1 MVDRLITLF
10 ESTEREF
17 NTNGIGPL
25 PDAIS
30 CSVTEETNSMYELE
44 MVYPISGMNYSELTF
59 RRLLYV
65 KPNPYSNRQPFRIYA
80 LSKPLDGQVTIN
92 ARHISY
98 DLSDYTASPF
108 SAISIVSAFT
118 NLRNAV
124 DVEDFPFKFWTDK
137 ETAVEMETTVPLS
150 VRSILGGIE
159 GSILDTY
166 RGEYEFDGFTVKLWN
181 HRGTDRGV
189 SINYGKNLTSLKQDE
204 NCSDVY
210 TAVRPY
216 WYRESNS
223 TDSDIPDE
231 NSGYVEL
238 HDKIIMVDQEADY
251 VKILPLDLTN
261 DLQEKPTEEELR
273 AAAVNYIQEH
283 DIGTPKVSLDVSFV
297 NLSDADE
304 YNDLALLEMVKL
316 CDTVDVVFPKL
327 GVNVSAKVNKTVYN
341 VLSGRYDSIELGE
354 SKADLTRTISINNK
368 TIKERV
374 TKTDLEQAVSIA
386 TNLIT
391 GQSGGYVVLNPAEQ
405 PQELLILDTPTL
417 ETAVNVWRWN
427 SGGLGFSSNGYMG
440 PYTTAITSDGKI
452 VADFILAG
460 TMSANLIKGGVLQLG
475 SRLNQNGALEVYD
488 ETNTLI
494 SSLDKNGLR
503 MYGTDGFYLSVTPED
518 GFAGFDGRTNPPT
531 KLFWV
536 NEDEFHQKKSVVE
549 EEITLFNKMRFIPI
563 ELRDGNNQVIN
574 DGVALVSVAT

>member
-1 MVDRLITLF
+1 MVDRMMTLF
-10 ESTEREF
+10 ESTERTF

-30 CSVTEETNSMYELE
+30 SKVTEETNSVYELE
-44 MVYPISGMNYSELTF
+44 MTYPITGMNYSELTF
-59 RRLLYV
+59 RRLIYA
-65 KPNPYSNRQPFRIYA
+65 KPNPYANRQPFRIYS
-80 LSKPLDGQVTIN
+80 LSKPLDGIVTIN

-108 SAISIVSAFT
+108 SAISIMSAFT
-118 NLRNAV
+118 NLRAAV
-124 DVEDFPFKFWTDK
+124 DVEDFPFDFWTDK
-137 ETAVEMETTVPLS
+137 ETAADMTTNIPLS

-181 HRGTDRGV
+181 NRGEDRGV
-189 SINYGKNLTSLKQDE
+189 SIRYGKNLTSLKQDE
-204 NCSDVY
+204 NCSNVF
-210 TAVRPY
+210 TAVRPF
-216 WYRESNS
+216 WYLEDRSN
-223 TDSDIPDE
+223 DPEVPDV
-231 NSGYVEL
+231 NSGFVEL
-238 HDKIIMVDQEADY
+238 PEKIIMVDQEADY
-251 VKILPLDLTN
+251 IKILPLDFSS
-261 DLQEKPTEEELR
+261 DIKEKPTVDELR
-273 AAAVNYIQEH
+273 EAATAYIEEH
-283 DIGTPKVSLDVSFV
+283 DIGTPEVSLDVSFV

-304 YNDLALLEMVKL
+304 YKDLALLEMVKL

-341 VLSGRYDSIELGE
+341 VLSGRYESISLGT
-354 SKADLTRTISINNK
+354 SKADLARTISINNK
-368 TIKERV
+368 TIKETV
-374 TKTDLEQAVSIA
+374 SKTELEQAVSIA

-405 PQELLILDTPTL
+405 PQELLILDAPSLGQAT
-417 ETAVNVWRWN
+417 NVWRWN
-427 SGGLGFSSNGYMG
+427 SGGLGFSSNGYTG
-440 PYTTAITSDGKI
+440 PYSTAITSDGKI

-460 TMSANLIKGGVLQLG
+460 SLSANLVKGGVLQLG
-475 SRLNQNGALEVYD
+475 SRLNQNGSLEVYD

-503 MYGTDGFYLSVTPED
+503 MYGTDGFYLSINPED

-563 ELRDGNNQVIN
+563 EIRDENNQITS

>member
-1 MVDRLITLF
+1 MVDRMMTLF
-10 ESTEREF
+10 ESTERTF

-30 CSVTEETNSMYELE
+30 SKVTEETNSVYELE
-44 MVYPISGMNYSELTF
+44 MTYPITGMNYSELTF
-59 RRLLYV
+59 RRLIYA
-65 KPNPYSNRQPFRIYA
+65 KPNPYANRQPFRIYS
-80 LSKPLDGQVTIN
+80 LSKPLDGIVTIN

-108 SAISIVSAFT
+108 SAISIMSAFT
-118 NLRNAV
+118 NLRAAV
-124 DVEDFPFKFWTDK
+124 DVEDFPFDFWTDK
-137 ETAVEMETTVPLS
+137 ETAADMATNIPLS

-181 HRGTDRGV
+181 NRGEDRGV
-189 SINYGKNLTSLKQDE
+189 SIRYGKNLTSLKQDE
-204 NCSDVY
+204 NCSNVF
-210 TAVRPY
+210 TAVRPF
-216 WYRESNS
+216 WYLEDRSN
-223 TDSDIPDE
+223 DPEVPDV
-231 NSGYVEL
+231 NSGFVEL
-238 HDKIIMVDQEADY
+238 PEKIIMVDQEADY
-251 VKILPLDLTN
+251 IKILPLDFSS
-261 DLQEKPTEEELR
+261 DIKEKPTVDELR
-273 AAAVNYIQEH
+273 EAATAYIEEH
-283 DIGTPKVSLDVSFV
+283 DIGTPEVSLDVSFV

-304 YNDLALLEMVKL
+304 YKDLALLEMVKL

-341 VLSGRYDSIELGE
+341 VLSGRYESISLGT
-354 SKADLTRTISINNK
+354 SKADLARTISINNK
-368 TIKERV
+368 TIKETV
-374 TKTDLEQAVSIA
+374 SKTELEQAVSIA

-391 GQSGGYVVLNPAEQ
+391 GQSGGYVVLNPSEQ
-405 PQELLILDTPTL
+405 PQELLILDAPSLGQAT
-417 ETAVNVWRWN
+417 NVWRWN
-427 SGGLGFSSNGYMG
+427 SGGLGFSSNGYTG
-440 PYTTAITSDGKI
+440 PYSTAITSDGKI

-460 TMSANLIKGGVLQLG
+460 SLSANLVKGGVLQLG
-475 SRLNQNGALEVYD
+475 SRLNQNGSLEVYD

-503 MYGTDGFYLSVTPED
+503 MYGTDGFYLSINPED
-518 GFAGFDGRTNPPT
+518 GFAGFDGRTSPPT

-563 ELRDGNNQVIN
+563 EIRDENNQITS

>member
-1 MVDRLITLF
+1 MVDRMMTLF
-10 ESTEREF
+10 ESTERTF

-30 CSVTEETNSMYELE
+30 SKVTEETNSVYELE
-44 MVYPISGMNYSELTF
+44 MTYPITGMNYSELTF
-59 RRLLYV
+59 RRLIYA
-65 KPNPYSNRQPFRIYA
+65 KPNPYANRQPFRIYS
-80 LSKPLDGQVTIN
+80 LSKPLDGIVTIN

-108 SAISIVSAFT
+108 SAISIMSAFT
-118 NLRNAV
+118 NLRAAV
-124 DVEDFPFKFWTDK
+124 DVEDFPFDFWTDK
-137 ETAVEMETTVPLS
+137 ETAADMATNIPLS

-181 HRGTDRGV
+181 NRGEDRGV
-189 SINYGKNLTSLKQDE
+189 SIRYGKNLTSLKQDE
-204 NCSDVY
+204 NCSNVF
-210 TAVRPY
+210 TAVRPF
-216 WYRESNS
+216 WYLEDRSN
-223 TDSDIPDE
+223 DPEVPDI
-231 NSGYVEL
+231 NSGFVEL
-238 HDKIIMVDQEADY
+238 PEKIIMVDQEADY
-251 VKILPLDLTN
+251 IKILPLDFSS
-261 DLQEKPTEEELR
+261 DIKEKPTVEELR
-273 AAAVNYIQEH
+273 EAATAYIEEH
-283 DIGTPKVSLDVSFV
+283 DIGTPEVSLDVSFV

-304 YNDLALLEMVKL
+304 YKDLALLEMVKL

-341 VLSGRYDSIELGE
+341 VLSGRYESISLGT
-354 SKADLTRTISINNK
+354 SKADLARTISINNK
-368 TIKERV
+368 TIKETV
-374 TKTDLEQAVSIA
+374 SKTELEQAVSIA

-405 PQELLILDTPTL
+405 PQELLILDAPSLGQAT
-417 ETAVNVWRWN
+417 NVWRWN
-427 SGGLGFSSNGYMG
+427 SGGLGFSSNGYTG
-440 PYTTAITSDGKI
+440 PYSTAITSDGKI

-460 TMSANLIKGGVLQLG
+460 SLSANLVKGGVLQLG
-475 SRLNQNGALEVYD
+475 SRLNQNGSLEVYD

-503 MYGTDGFYLSVTPED
+503 MYGTDGFYLSINPED

-563 ELRDGNNQVIN
+563 EIRDENNQITS

>member
-1 MVDRLITLF
+1 MVDRMMTLF
-10 ESTEREF
+10 ESTERTF

-30 CSVTEETNSMYELE
+30 SKVTEETNSVYELE
-44 MVYPISGMNYSELTF
+44 MTYPITGMNYSELTF
-59 RRLLYV
+59 RRLIYA
-65 KPNPYSNRQPFRIYA
+65 KPNPYANRQPFRIYS
-80 LSKPLDGQVTIN
+80 LSKPLDGIVTIN

-108 SAISIVSAFT
+108 SAISIMSAFT
-118 NLRNAV
+118 NLRAAV
-124 DVEDFPFKFWTDK
+124 DVEDFPFDFWTDK
-137 ETAVEMETTVPLS
+137 ETAADMATNIPLS

-181 HRGTDRGV
+181 NRGEDRGV
-189 SINYGKNLTSLKQDE
+189 SIRYGKNLTSLKQDE
-204 NCSDVY
+204 NCSNVF
-210 TAVRPY
+210 TAVRPF
-216 WYRESNS
+216 WYLEDRSN
-223 TDSDIPDE
+223 DPEVPDV
-231 NSGYVEL
+231 NSGFVEL
-238 HDKIIMVDQEADY
+238 PEKIIMVDQEADY
-251 VKILPLDLTN
+251 IKILPLDFSS
-261 DLQEKPTEEELR
+261 DIKEKPTVEELR
-273 AAAVNYIQEH
+273 EAATAYIEEH
-283 DIGTPKVSLDVSFV
+283 DIGTPEVSLDVSFV

-304 YNDLALLEMVKL
+304 YKDLALLEMVKL

-341 VLSGRYDSIELGE
+341 VLSGRYESISLGT
-354 SKADLTRTISINNK
+354 SKADLARTISINNK
-368 TIKERV
+368 TIKETV
-374 TKTDLEQAVSIA
+374 SKTDLEQAVSIA

-405 PQELLILDTPTL
+405 PQELLILDAPSLGQAT
-417 ETAVNVWRWN
+417 NVWRWN
-427 SGGLGFSSNGYMG
+427 SGGLGFSSNGYTG
-440 PYTTAITSDGKI
+440 PYSTAITSDGKI

-460 TMSANLIKGGVLQLG
+460 SLSANLVKGGVLQLG
-475 SRLNQNGALEVYD
+475 SRLNQNGSLEVYD

-503 MYGTDGFYLSVTPED
+503 MYGTDGFYLSINPED

-563 ELRDGNNQVIN
+563 EIRDENNQITS

>member
-1 MVDRLITLF
+1 MVDRIITLF

-30 CSVTEETNSMYELE
+30 CSVTEETNSVYELE

-59 RRLLYV
+59 RRLLYA

-108 SAISIVSAFT
+108 SAISVVSAFT

-124 DVEDFPFKFWTDK
+124 DVEDFPFEFWTDK

-223 TDSDIPDE
+223 TDPDIPDE

-273 AAAVNYIQEH
+273 AAAVEYIEEH

-427 SGGLGFSSNGYMG
+427 SGGLGFSSHGYTG

-518 GFAGFDGRTNPPT
+518 GFAGFDGRTSPPT

-563 ELRDGNNQVIN
+563 ELRDSNNQVVN

>member
-1 MVDRLITLF
+1 MVDRMMTLF
-10 ESTEREF
+10 ESTERTF

-30 CSVTEETNSMYELE
+30 SKVTEETNSVYELE
-44 MVYPISGMNYSELTF
+44 MTYPITGMNYSELTF
-59 RRLLYV
+59 RRLIYA
-65 KPNPYSNRQPFRIYA
+65 KPNPYANRQPFRIYS
-80 LSKPLDGQVTIN
+80 LSKPLDGIVTIY

-108 SAISIVSAFT
+108 SAISIMSAFT
-118 NLRNAV
+118 NLRAAV
-124 DVEDFPFKFWTDK
+124 DVEDFPFDFWTDK
-137 ETAVEMETTVPLS
+137 ETAADMVTNIPLS

-181 HRGTDRGV
+181 NRGADRGV
-189 SINYGKNLTSLKQDE
+189 SIRYGKNLTSLKQDE
-204 NCSDVY
+204 NCSNVF
-210 TAVRPY
+210 TAVRPF
-216 WYRESNS
+216 WYLEDRSN
-223 TDSDIPDE
+223 DPEMPDI
-231 NSGYVEL
+231 NSGFVEL
-238 HDKIIMVDQEADY
+238 PEKIIMVDQEADY
-251 VKILPLDLTN
+251 VKILPLDFSS
-261 DLQEKPTEEELR
+261 DIKEKPTVEELR
-273 AAAVNYIQEH
+273 EAAIAYIEEH
-283 DIGTPKVSLDVSFV
+283 DIGTPEVSLDVSFV

-304 YNDLALLEMVKL
+304 YKDLALLEMVKL

-327 GVNVSAKVNKTVYN
+327 GVNVSSKVNKTVYN
-341 VLSGRYDSIELGE
+341 VLSGRYDSISLGA
-354 SKADLTRTISINNK
+354 SKADLARTISINNK
-368 TIKERV
+368 TIKETV
-374 TKTDLEQAVSIA
+374 SKTELEQAVSIA

-405 PQELLILDTPTL
+405 PQELLILDAPSLAQAT
-417 ETAVNVWRWN
+417 NVWRWN
-427 SGGLGFSSNGYMG
+427 SGGLGFSSNGYTG
-440 PYTTAITSDGKI
+440 PYSTAITSDGKI

-460 TMSANLIKGGVLQLG
+460 SLSANLVKGGVLQLG
-475 SRLNQNGALEVYD
+475 SRLNQNGSLEVYD

-503 MYGTDGFYLSVTPED
+503 MYGTDGFYLSINPED

-563 ELRDGNNQVIN
+563 EIRDENNQITS